1 MNYNKVI
8 LLGRVAKE
16 PQTLMLPSGSQVSN
30 LVIAYNR
37 RYKVGEQEWKE
48 ETHFFEVKVYGKLAE
63 KVIPQIE
70 KGDLILVEGRLHQDR
85 WEDKETGKSRS
96 KVRIVA
102 LTLKIIAKSQ
112 KGQVQEKPIIPV
124 ENPEEFA
131 EPFVT
136 PELEVGTTTGEKTK
150 DEDFEEL
157 ESLIF
162 GEEEGRKENKNR
174 KENNSNDNKNKKE
187 DDFDDFDILL

>member
-8 LLGRVAKE
+8 LVGRVVKE

-63 KVIPQIE
+63 NVIPQIE

-85 WEDKETGKSRS
+85 WEDKETGKTRS

-102 LTLKIIAKSQ
+102 LTLKVLAKSQ
-112 KGQVQEKPIIPV
+112 KGQVREKPITSA
-124 ENPEEFA
+124 EN
-131 EPFVT
+131 
-136 PELEVGTTTGEKTK
+136 LEDFTESFEVPTLEGEKAT
-150 DEDFEEL
+150 DEKKKEDEFDEL

-162 GEEEGRKENKNR
+162 GEEEKRE
-174 KENNSNDNKNKKE
+174 NKNKKE